1 MSSDGST
8 TALVAGGRAT
18 EAGMDFQAQ
27 VGTWFAAHLL
37 ARLPVGGRLG
47 MANTAL
53 PNELRLE
60 TGEGLDDISIGDDDG
75 GRIDIQC
82 KTSAGLSQSATSP
95 LAKTIAQLVK
105 AVTDK
110 RAAGK
115 TIDRSRARAV
125 LAVAADAPRSLDT
138 IERACRAFDMGGQW
152 ATTKAQRNK
161 AERDALDLFE
171 LHARSAWLAHAS
183 VQPSEDDLLTI
194 ARMFRVARF
203 SMDEGADNWRE
214 ASAVLG
220 SRIYGSPANG
230 DAPLRDLKA
239 IVRGLISSGAPADR
253 AGLIEALRLRGHN
266 DVGAPNFEAD
276 LARVEVTTAAELDR
290 LSGHTQLP
298 LGQGI
303 SIQRQSDSP
312 LSAAVSSGSLI
323 VIGEPGAGKTGA
335 LVAMAQAQRD
345 AGAKVVFL
353 SVDRFPG
360 IATTADL
367 QSELQLERPLSE
379 VLRAAPGS
387 SPKMLIIDALDA
399 ARGGPAEGVFAQLIE
414 TMATPQNAD
423 WTVVAS
429 IRTFDLKNGRRFRN
443 AISGS
448 PPNLDYAEASLS
460 NVRHFQVPRLT
471 DSDLDLAGSAEAQL
485 GGLLAAAPQKLRDLL
500 HNVFNLSLA
509 AQLLADGANPDSIRS
524 VSTQSDLID
533 AYEDHRLIGNPMRQA
548 AAATVEQMIRRRR
561 LAIRKVSV
569 QHDRVDEVVQSGVL
583 AEAGDLVNFS
593 HHVVFDHVA
602 GRFFLEWDDQD
613 LLIGQLGGDSS
624 IALMLA
630 PALRFAVERLWRGDQ
645 PGKLA
650 VWRLVADIYST
661 AEVDQVLANVALRT
675 AIEGVRRP
683 ADIVGLTELIS
694 SRSAQPAMATM
705 LSRLARFVGL
715 SVDTAGSIP
724 RDEAIAWAQVAE
736 ASILPGTREL
746 SDAARFLLHMLFER
760 GDLSDL
766 TMAAI
771 FGRASRA
778 LLTFAWAAAPSMQQT
793 ATSAIRFVGKSFGS
807 DPVASRLLLDRILR
821 DPHFSSYA
829 DREAAWLAEQI
840 MPIARSDHDFAVEI
854 ARVLFSRDINDD
866 STSHFGGRPSRIM
879 ALSSNRKQDYRHS
892 RYNLGRH
899 VPDLLELSAYLGTR
913 VVIES
918 ALEEIDREMPIG
930 EDREQVSIPSRPIF
944 DLLGREY
951 ALNAWDQ
958 PGGRGDSDHNA
969 LAQFVAFLRGCSA
982 DAFEES
988 IGAAAC
994 GYTSPAV
1001 WARLLGVGAERVAQT
1016 ADLLWPYASNPTVMA
1031 HEDTVRDAARFIAA
1045 AYSSRSLEERAAFET
1060 EALRQDLFEDER
1072 EQRWWRHVLSRFLSQ
1087 VDTDLLATD
1096 AMRGLQMELAEAN
1109 ELTGNTPLRSFSI
1122 RSGSNRS
1129 VTRSLMAGR
1138 GVDVEH
1144 GIDARMIARSEALHD
1159 LVGQTAST
1167 SEAPALAAL
1176 WNATQATIAMYD
1188 EHAGELH
1195 AEVEQPVWGHI
1206 SNAVERIASSEA
1218 YVPDYNAMPPIST
1231 FLGVV
1236 RRLWLSRFPEPR
1248 DSDGSGLSWGN
1259 WEVRIY
1265 AAQAYVALA
1274 DRFGADHGEILDM
1287 IEASLADPVPQVRLQ
1302 AARSLQVLSR
1312 VAPERMWAIAEAIAR
1327 NETHTNILASFLTHF
1342 LFRFTWV
1349 EVERCEAIIETVLE
1363 RHDTLAD
1370 VDGSGKDEV
1379 GMSLGQLAAQLWV
1392 QQEREAAL
1400 GWLETWTRDL
1410 SVHRDE
1416 LWSFVS
1422 MLRHTLFA
1430 RYLSTEEPDT
1440 AICDRSQRG
1449 AMLILEECS
1458 SASTRSHMVVMVDNV
1473 QGADRDSAIEIYRV
1487 AEDLIHH
1494 LMNQFYFGS
1503 GAHHES
1509 HDPAPGL
1516 PNFDAMRQ
1524 FLADYRPMLDL
1535 LANSHEPST
1544 HHHLVELYEYLIPA
1558 DPEGVF
1564 AALHYVLTGPAA
1576 REDYHYEDLA
1586 SSVIVRMITRYI
1598 ADHRSIFEDNERRT
1612 ALVEILRLFSE
1623 VGWPEA
1629 LRLLYDLPD
1638 LLR

>member
-1 MSSDGST
+1 
-8 TALVAGGRAT
+8 
-18 EAGMDFQAQ
+18 MDFQAQ

-37 ARLPVGGRLG
+37 ARLPVGGRFG

-53 PNELRLE
+53 PTELRLE
-60 TGEGLDDISIGDDDG
+60 TGEGLDDILVRHDDG

-105 AVTDK
+105 SVTDM
-110 RAAGK
+110 RASGV
-115 TIDRSRARAV
+115 TIDTSKARAV
-125 LAVAADAPRSLDT
+125 LAIAADAPRSLDT
-138 IERACRAFDMGGQW
+138 IERGCRAFDMGGQW

-171 LHARSAWLAHAS
+171 MHARSAWLTHAS
-183 VQPSEDDLLTI
+183 SQPSDDDLITI
-194 ARMFRVARF
+194 ARMFKVARF
-203 SMDEGADNWRE
+203 SMDEGAENWRE
-214 ASAVLG
+214 ASAVVGARL
-220 SRIYGSPANG
+220 YGSPANG

-253 AGLIEALRLRGHN
+253 AGLIGALRSRGHN
-266 DVGAPNFEAD
+266 DVGAPNYEAD
-276 LARVEVTTAAELDR
+276 LACVEATTTAELDR
-290 LSGHTQLP
+290 LAGHTRLP
-298 LGQGI
+298 MGPGI
-303 SIQRQSDSP
+303 PIRRHSDGP
-312 LSAAVSSGSLI
+312 LAAAVSSGSLI

-335 LVAMAQAQRD
+335 LVAMAQAERD
-345 AGAKVVFL
+345 AGATVVFL

-360 IATTADL
+360 IGTTADL
-367 QSELQLERPLSE
+367 QAELQLERSLSE
-379 VLRAAPGS
+379 VLCAAPGS
-387 SPKMLIIDALDA
+387 APKLLIIDALDA

-414 TMATPQNAD
+414 TMATPQNAG

-443 AISGS
+443 AMSGC
-448 PPNLDYAEASLS
+448 PPNADFAEASLS

-471 DSDLDLAGSAEAQL
+471 DADLDLAGCAEAQL
-485 GGLLAAAPQKLRDLL
+485 GGLLTAAPQKLRDLL

-509 AQLLADGANPDSIRS
+509 AQLLSDGADPDSIRG

-533 AYEDHRLIGNPMRQA
+533 AYEDHRLVGNPMRQA
-548 AAATVEQMIRRRR
+548 AAATIEQMVRRRR
-561 LAIRKVSV
+561 LAVRKVSV

-583 AEAGDLVNFS
+583 SEAGDLVSFS

-602 GRFFLEWDDQD
+602 GRFFLEWDETD

-661 AEVDQVLANVALRT
+661 NEVDPVLANVALRT
-675 AIEGVRRP
+675 AIEGVHSQ

-715 SVDTAGSIP
+715 SVDAAGSIS
-724 RDEAIAWAQVAE
+724 REEALAWAQVAE
-736 ASILPGTREL
+736 ASILSGMREL
-746 SDAARFLLHMLFER
+746 SDATRFLLHMLFER
-760 GDLSDL
+760 GDLSDPS
-766 TMAAI
+766 MATV

-778 LLTFAWAAAPSMQQT
+778 LLTFAWAADPSMQQT
-793 ATSAIRFVGKSFGS
+793 ATGAIRFVGKSFGS
-807 DPVASRLLLDRILR
+807 DPAASRLLLDRILR
-821 DPHFSSYA
+821 DPHFSSHA
-829 DREAAWLAEQI
+829 DREATWLAEQI
-840 MPIARSDHDFAVEI
+840 MPIARSDRDFAVEI
-854 ARVLFSRDINDD
+854 ARVLYSRDIDD
-866 STSHFGGRPSRIM
+866 NSTSHFGGRPSRIM

-892 RYNLGRH
+892 RYHLGRH
-899 VPDLLELSAYLGTR
+899 VPQLLELSPYLGTR

-918 ALEEIDREMPIG
+918 ALEEIDRDMPIG
-930 EDREQVSIPSRPIF
+930 EQREQVSIPSRPTF
-944 DLLGREY
+944 DLLGRDY

-958 PGGRGDSDHNA
+958 PGGRGNSDQNA
-969 LAQFVAFLRGCSA
+969 LVQFVAFLRSCSVA
-982 DAFEES
+982 AFEES
-988 IGAAAC
+988 TGAAAS

-1001 WARLLGVGAERVAQT
+1001 WTRLLGIGAERVAEM
-1016 ADLLWPYASNPTVMA
+1016 ADLLWPYASNPTVIA

-1045 AYSSRSLEERAAFET
+1045 AYPLRSLEERAAFET
-1060 EALRQDLFEDER
+1060 DALRQDLFEDER
-1072 EQRWWRHVLSRFLSQ
+1072 EQRWWRHALSRFLSQ
-1087 VDTDLLATD
+1087 VDADMVATD
-1096 AMRGLQMELAEAN
+1096 SMRSLRTELAEAG

-1138 GVDVEH
+1138 GVNVDQ
-1144 GIDARMIARSEALHD
+1144 GIDARMIAQSETLHD
-1159 LVGQTAST
+1159 LVGQTPST

-1176 WNATQATIAMYD
+1176 WDATQATIAMYD
-1188 EHAGELH
+1188 EHAGDLN
-1195 AEVEQPVWGHI
+1195 AEVEQPVWGNI

-1218 YVPDYNAMPPIST
+1218 YVPSSNVMPPIAT
-1231 FLGVV
+1231 FLALV
-1236 RRLWLSRFPEPR
+1236 RRLWLNRFPEPR

-1274 DRFGADHGEILDM
+1274 HKFGADHGEILDM

-1312 VAPERMWAIAEAIAR
+1312 VAPERMWPVAEAIAR
-1327 NETHTNILASFLTHF
+1327 NETHSNILASFLTHF
-1342 LFRFTWV
+1342 LFQFTWH
-1349 EVERCEAIIETVLE
+1349 EVERCEAIIGMVLE

-1370 VDGSGKDEV
+1370 VEEAVKDEV
-1379 GMSLGQLAAQLWV
+1379 GSSLGQLAAQLWV

-1400 GWLETWTRDL
+1400 GWLEDWTRGL
-1410 SVHRDE
+1410 PGHREE
-1416 LWSFVS
+1416 LWSFIS
-1422 MLRHTLFA
+1422 MLRHSLFA
-1430 RYLSTEEPDT
+1430 RYSYTEEQEV
-1440 AICDRSQRG
+1440 ALCDRSQRA
-1449 AMLILEECS
+1449 AMIILEACS
-1458 SASTRSHMVVMVDNV
+1458 AASIRTYTAVMVDNV
-1473 QGADRDSAIEIYRV
+1473 QGANRDAAIETYRA
-1487 AEDLIHH
+1487 AEDLIQH
-1494 LMNQFYFGS
+1494 LMNQLYFGS
-1503 GAHHES
+1503 GAYHES

-1516 PNFDAMRQ
+1516 PTREAMRQ
-1524 FLADYRPMLDL
+1524 FLAGYRPMLNL

-1564 AALHYVLTGPAA
+1564 AALHHLLTGPAA
-1576 REDYHYEDLA
+1576 GEDYHHEDLA
-1586 SSVIVRMITRYI
+1586 SGVIVRMITRYI
-1598 ADHRSIFEDNERRT
+1598 ADHRSIFEDNERRA

-1623 VGWPEA
+1623 VGWSEA